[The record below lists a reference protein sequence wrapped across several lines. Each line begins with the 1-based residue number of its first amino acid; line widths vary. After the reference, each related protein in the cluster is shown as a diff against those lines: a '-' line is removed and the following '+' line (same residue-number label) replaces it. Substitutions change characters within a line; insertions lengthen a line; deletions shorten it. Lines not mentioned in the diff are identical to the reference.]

1 MSKKF
6 RTDEEFIKAF
16 IILKDK
22 VDKEE
27 KRAIRFRN
35 QLENQLN
42 VLVKTG
48 VIDDYNLQ
56 TNLMCF
62 TSDKKINKKYKVE
75 EGNPISEH
83 PEYFIEKNSKFNWN
97 ERYHTQGSLLENLHF
112 GYAMHC
118 ICFHSDLKAEEILS
132 IDDVWIEIKVDYQF
146 WIKK

>member
-6 RTDEEFIKAF
+6 RTNEEFINAF

-42 VLVKTG
+42 ILVKTG

-62 TSDKKINKKYKVE
+62 TSDKK
-75 EGNPISEH
+75 
-83 PEYFIEKNSKFNWN
+83 
-97 ERYHTQGSLLENLHF
+97 
-112 GYAMHC
+112 
-118 ICFHSDLKAEEILS
+118 
-132 IDDVWIEIKVDYQF
+132 
-146 WIKK
+146 